1 MLNCLSFIAGLYLLI
16 VSPVLATA
24 QQLPDSTIA
33 QLKGGIAGFKDR
45 YPTPSIV
52 VAIVHGNE
60 IVFSESLGY
69 VDVENKVA
77 ATIDSRYPILSVT
90 KTFTATMFMQLVQRN
105 KITLTEDIK
114 KYLPEYKGDI
124 NGSTKSG
131 ISFLQLATHTSGM
144 PRNTPADV
152 FFAKQIDRW
161 MLNRTDYASLEPSSK
176 KELLQSLQYIKK
188 VYPEYQ
194 LLSYGD
200 RQYSNLGYSML
211 GIALERAAKQ
221 DYSAYIVNNICK
233 PLQMN
238 SSGIGTESFG
248 STVLA
253 KGYYFDD
260 NLQQFLKTPVF
271 HSNSALYAGGMYATA
286 RDLAKYIS
294 FQFDTSAAANNIL
307 SLKNRRM
314 MQSLRIGWKPS
325 YPIVLHEGGMLGYR
339 CLVAFYPD
347 LEIGWVI
354 LTNTTDFEFDK
365 MNEYIGKLVSPVY
378 KKPSPGMEKFVGT
391 YRLQGGYDSLRIY
404 VKDSQL
410 YATYLEEELTV
421 QPLQARGNNRFKAQT
436 RGSYSIGYD
445 FVADNTGRINALVLG
460 QLTWVKDKD

>member
-1 MLNCLSFIAGLYLLI
+1 MFNSFSLIACLCLLI
-16 VSPVLATA
+16 AAPVISPA

-33 QLKGGIAGFKDR
+33 HLKLGIAGFKDR
-45 YPTPSIV
+45 YHSPSIV
-52 VAIVHGNE
+52 VAIVHGKE

-77 ATIDSRYPILSVT
+77 ATVDSRYPILSVT

-105 KITLTEDIK
+105 KITLEEDIK

-124 NGSTKSG
+124 NMVAESG

-152 FFAKQIDRW
+152 NFAKQIDRW
-161 MLNRTDYASLEPSSK
+161 LLNRTHYASLEPASK

-188 VYPEYQ
+188 VHPEYQ

-221 DYSAYIVNNICK
+221 DYSDYVINNICK
-233 PLQMN
+233 PLRMT

-248 STVLA
+248 STVVA

-260 NLQQFLKTPVF
+260 SLQQFLKTPTF
-271 HSNSALYAGGMYATA
+271 HSNSALYAGGMYSTA
-286 RDLAKYIS
+286 KDLAKYIS
-294 FQFDTSAAANNIL
+294 FQFDTSATANKIL

-339 CLVAFYPD
+339 CQVAFYPD

-378 KKPSPGMEKFVGT
+378 KKPSPEMAKFMGT
-391 YRLQGGYDSLRIY
+391 YRLQGGYDSMSIY
-404 VKDSQL
+404 MKDGQL
-410 YATYLEEELTV
+410 YSTYLEKEL
-421 QPLQARGNNRFKAQT
+421 PLHPLIADGNNRFKAQA
-436 RGSYSIGYD
+436 RGSYSIGYN
-445 FVADNTGRINALVLG
+445 FVANDTDGIKALVLG
-460 QLTWVKDKD
+460 QLTWVKNKD

>member
-1 MLNCLSFIAGLYLLI
+1 MFKSFSLIACLCLLTMA
-16 VSPVLATA
+16 PVASTA
-24 QQLPDSTIA
+24 QPLPDSTVA
-33 QLKGGIAGFKDR
+33 QLKAGIAGFKDR
-45 YPTPSIV
+45 YHTPGIA
-52 VAIVHGNE
+52 VAIVHGKE

-69 VDVENKVA
+69 VDLENKVA
-77 ATIDSRYPILSVT
+77 ATIDSRFPILSVT
-90 KTFTATMFMQLVQRN
+90 KTFTATMFMQLVQQH
-105 KITLTEDIK
+105 KITLNEDIK
-114 KYLPEYKGDI
+114 KYLPEYKGEKT
-124 NGSTKSG
+124 GATESG

-152 FFAKQIDRW
+152 NFAKQIDRW
-161 MLNRTDYASLEPSSK
+161 MLNRTPYVSLEPSSK
-176 KELLQSLQYIKK
+176 KELLQSLPYIKK
-188 VYPEYQ
+188 VYPDYL

-200 RQYSNLGYSML
+200 RLYSNLGYSML

-221 DYSAYIVNNICK
+221 DYGEYVVNNICK
-233 PLQMN
+233 PLQMT
-238 SSGIGTESFG
+238 SSGMGTESFG
-248 STVLA
+248 STIVA

-260 NLQQFLKTPVF
+260 SLQQFLKTPIF
-271 HSNSALYAGGMYATA
+271 HSNAALYAGGMYSTA

-294 FQFDTSAAANNIL
+294 FQFDTSAAANKVL

-339 CLVAFYPD
+339 CQVAFYPD

-378 KKPSPGMEKFVGT
+378 KKPSPAMAKFVGT

-404 VKDSQL
+404 IKDGQL
-410 YATYLEEELTV
+410 YSTYLEKELPV
-421 QPLQARGNNRFKAQT
+421 QPLIANGYNRFRAQARG
-436 RGSYSIGYD
+436 SYNIGYSFIAND
-445 FVADNTGRINALVLG
+445 TEGIKALVLG
-460 QLTWVKDKD
+460 QLTWVKEKE

>member
-1 MLNCLSFIAGLYLLI
+1 MFNAFSLVASFCLL
-16 VSPVLATA
+16 VMSPVISTA

-33 QLKGGIAGFKDR
+33 QLKTGIAGFKDR
-45 YPTPSIV
+45 YHTPSIV
-52 VAIVHGNE
+52 VAIVHGKE

-69 VDVENKVA
+69 VDMENKVA

-90 KTFTATMFMQLVQRN
+90 KTFTATMFMQLVQQN
-105 KITLTEDIK
+105 TITLEEDIK
-114 KYLPEYKGDI
+114 KYLPEYKEDI
-124 NGSTKSG
+124 NGSTKTG

-152 FFAKQIDRW
+152 NFAKQVDRW
-161 MLNRTDYASLEPSSK
+161 LLNRTHYTSLEPSSK
-176 KELLQSLQYIKK
+176 KELLHSLQYIKK

-221 DYSAYIVNNICK
+221 DYSEYIINNICK
-233 PLQMN
+233 PLQMT
-238 SSGIGTESFG
+238 SSGMGTESFG
-248 STVLA
+248 STVVA

-260 NLQQFLKTPVF
+260 NQFFKAPTF
-271 HSNSALYAGGMYATA
+271 HSNSALYAGGMYSTA
-286 RDLAKYIS
+286 KDLAKYIS
-294 FQFDTSAAANNIL
+294 FQFDTSAAANKIL

-325 YPIVLHEGGMLGYR
+325 FPIVLHEGGMLGYR

-365 MNEYIGKLVSPVY
+365 MNAYIGKLVAPVY
-378 KKPSPGMEKFVGT
+378 KKPAPELAKFVGT

-404 VKDSQL
+404 LKDGGL
-410 YATYLEEELTV
+410 YSTYLEKELPA
-421 QPLQARGNNRFKAQT
+421 QPLLANGNHRFKVQARG
-436 RGSYSIGYD
+436 SYNIGYD
-445 FVADNTGRINALVLG
+445 FVTDDNTDGIKALVLG
-460 QLTWVKDKD
+460 QLTWMKDEN

>member
-1 MLNCLSFIAGLYLLI
+1 MFKSFLSIACLSLLI
-16 VSPVLATA
+16 AAPVISTA

-33 QLKGGIAGFKDR
+33 QLKVGIAGFKDR
-45 YPTPSIV
+45 YHTPSIV
-52 VAIVHGNE
+52 VAIVHGKE

-69 VDVENKVA
+69 IDVENKVV

-105 KITLTEDIK
+105 KVKLDEDIK

-124 NGSTKSG
+124 NRVAESG

-152 FFAKQIDRW
+152 NFAKQIDRW
-161 MLNRTDYASLEPSSK
+161 LFNRTHYASLEPASK
-176 KELLQSLQYIKK
+176 KELLQSLEYIKK
-188 VYPEYQ
+188 VYPDYQ
-194 LLSYGD
+194 LLNYGD

-221 DYSAYIVNNICK
+221 DYSDYVVNNICK
-233 PLQMN
+233 PLQMT
-238 SSGIGTESFG
+238 SSGIGTENFG
-248 STVLA
+248 STIVA
-253 KGYYFDD
+253 KGYYFDES
-260 NLQQFLKTPVF
+260 LQQFLKTPTF
-271 HSNSALYAGGMYATA
+271 HSNSALYAGGMYSTA
-286 RDLAKYIS
+286 KDLAKYIS
-294 FQFDTSAAANNIL
+294 FQFDTSAAANKIL

-347 LEIGWVI
+347 LETGWVI

-365 MNEYIGKLVSPVY
+365 MNEYIGKLVSPIY
-378 KKPSPGMEKFVGT
+378 KNPSPEMAKFVGT
-391 YRLQGGYDSLRIY
+391 YRLQGGFDSLNIY
-404 VKDSQL
+404 VKDGQL
-410 YATYLEEELTV
+410 YSTYLEKELPAH
-421 QPLQARGNNRFKAQT
+421 PLIANGNNRFKAQAH
-436 RGSYSIGYD
+436 GSYSIGYNFITKD
-445 FVADNTGRINALVLG
+445 IDGIKAVVLG

>member
-1 MLNCLSFIAGLYLLI
+1 MLNSFSLIFRLCLLI
-16 VSPVLATA
+16 VVPVVSTA

-33 QLKGGIAGFKDR
+33 QLKSGIAGFKDR

-52 VAIVHGNE
+52 VAIVHGKE

-105 KITLTEDIK
+105 KILLEEDIR
-114 KYLPEYKGDI
+114 KYLPEYKGDK
-124 NGSTKSG
+124 NRVTETG

-152 FFAKQIDRW
+152 NFAKQVDRW
-161 MLNRTDYASLEPSSK
+161 LLNRTYYASLEPSSK

-188 VYPEYQ
+188 VHPEYQ

-221 DYSAYIVNNICK
+221 DYSEYIVNNICK
-233 PLQMN
+233 PLQMT

-248 STVLA
+248 STVVA
-253 KGYYFDD
+253 KGYYFDEH
-260 NLQQFLKTPVF
+260 LQQFVKTPVF
-271 HSNSALYAGGMYATA
+271 HSNSALYAGGMYSTA
-286 RDLAKYIS
+286 KDLAKYIS
-294 FQFDTSAAANNIL
+294 FQFDTSSAANKIL

-365 MNEYIGKLVSPVY
+365 MNEYIGKLVSPIY
-378 KKPSPGMEKFVGT
+378 KKPAPEMTKFVGT
-391 YRLQGGYDSLRIY
+391 YRLQGGFDSLNIY
-404 VKDSQL
+404 VKDGRL
-410 YATYLEEELTV
+410 YSTYLEKELPQ
-421 QPLQARGNNRFKAQT
+421 QPLIANGNNRFKAQT
-436 RGSYSIGYD
+436 HGSYSIGYNFLTND
-445 FVADNTGRINALVLG
+445 MNGIKAVVMG